1 MNYLKILVLLNLI
14 LFIYSCGAA
23 REGFTNQKKENKD
36 EFLVEKKSPL
46 MMPPDYDELPLPN
59 SEEGNSQ
66 NSENNVKKLI
76 VNNENDNSKSL
87 NQDGSNKKIEE
98 SLIEKIKNN

>member
-59 SEEGNSQ
+59 PEAGDTQ

-76 VNNENDNSKSL
+76 INNENDNSKSL

-98 SLIEKIKNN
+98 SLLEKIKNN

>member
-14 LFIYSCGAA
+14 LFIFSCGAA

-46 MMPPDYDELPLPN
+46 MMPPDYDELPLPK
-59 SEEGNSQ
+59 SEAGDSE

-87 NQDGSNKKIEE
+87 NEGSSNKKIED
-98 SLIEKIKNN
+98 SLIEKIKSN

>member
-1 MNYLKILVLLNLI
+1 
-14 LFIYSCGAA
+14 
-23 REGFTNQKKENKD
+23 
-36 EFLVEKKSPL
+36 

-59 SEEGNSQ
+59 PEAGDTQ

-76 VNNENDNSKSL
+76 INNENDNSKSL

>member
-59 SEEGNSQ
+59 SEVGDTQ

>member
-1 MNYLKILVLLNLI
+1 MKFLRNITLI
-14 LFIYSCGAA
+14 CLFIFLNSCGSIKD
-23 REGFTNQKKENKD
+23 GFSDKKNNSD

-59 SEEGNSQ
+59 SEAGDTQ
-66 NSENNVKKLI
+66 NSDNNVKKLI

-98 SLIEKIKNN
+98 SLLEKIKNN

>member
-59 SEEGNSQ
+59 SEAGNTQ
-66 NSENNVKKLI
+66 NRENNVKKLI

>member
-59 SEEGNSQ
+59 SEVGDTQ
-66 NSENNVKKLI
+66 NSETNVKKLI

>member
-59 SEEGNSQ
+59 LEADDTQS
-66 NSENNVKKLI
+66 SENNVKKLI

>member
-59 SEEGNSQ
+59 SEVGDTQ
-66 NSENNVKKLI
+66 NSETI
-76 VNNENDNSKSL
+76 
-87 NQDGSNKKIEE
+87 
-98 SLIEKIKNN
+98 

>member
-1 MNYLKILVLLNLI
+1 MELLGKDLLIRKKRIKTNFWLKKIPS
-14 LFIYSCGAA
+14 YDA
-23 REGFTNQKKENKD
+23 
-36 EFLVEKKSPL
+36 
-46 MMPPDYDELPLPN
+46 PDYDELPLPN
-59 SEEGNSQ
+59 SEAGDTQ

>member
-59 SEEGNSQ
+59 PEAGDTQ

-76 VNNENDNSKSL
+76 INNENDNSKSL

>member
-23 REGFTNQKKENKD
+23 KEGFTNQKKDNKD

-46 MMPPDYDELPLPN
+46 VMPPDYDELPLPN
-59 SEEGNSQ
+59 PEAGDTQ

-76 VNNENDNSKSL
+76 INNENDNSKSL

>member
-14 LFIYSCGAA
+14 LFIFSCGAA

-59 SEEGNSQ
+59 PEAGDTQ

-76 VNNENDNSKSL
+76 INNENDNSKSL

>member
-59 SEEGNSQ
+59 PEAGDTQ

>member
-59 SEEGNSQ
+59 SEVGDKQ

-76 VNNENDNSKSL
+76 VNNENDNSKSV

>member
-1 MNYLKILVLLNLI
+1 MGFV

>member
-59 SEEGNSQ
+59 LEAGETQ

>member
-59 SEEGNSQ
+59 PEAGDTQ
-66 NSENNVKKLI
+66 KSENNVKKLI
-76 VNNENDNSKSL
+76 INNENDNSKSL

-98 SLIEKIKNN
+98 SLLEKIKNN